1 MTLKNSPSLDHIDP
15 LWEEG
20 RDYQLVCGLDCKR
33 NWREVT
39 YSHNSSKGVRF
50 LPWRYASGEIGVKPV
65 ETGDWCQFYN
75 PLTQDW
81 ELMEFEG
88 ERWWELSRA
97 HDARHHNMTKISST
111 ILAMRTEEGKK
122 KGGYAAGAWAV
133 ERGAFDFDSP
143 NGIKTFETLSAAGK
157 IGGKIAGAKCKD
169 EGIGW
174 CGADGE
180 TLREWKR
187 AGGRASK
194 GMLYWNDGTKN
205 KRAKECPGD
214 GWVRGRIKTWS

>member
-1 MTLKNSPSLDHIDP
+1 MAHKDSPSLDHIDP

-33 NWREVT
+33 NWRELT
-39 YSHNSSKGVRF
+39 YSENSVKGNRF
-50 LPWRYASGEIGVKPV
+50 LPWRHSSGELGSKPV

-75 PLTQDW
+75 PVTEDW

-88 ERWWELSRA
+88 KRWWELSKRY
-97 HDARHHNMTKISST
+97 DARYHNMRKLSP
-111 ILAMRTEEGKK
+111 ILLEMRTEEGKK
-122 KGGYAAGAWAV
+122 KGGYAAGKLAV
-133 ERGAFDFDSP
+133 ERGAFDLNSP
-143 NGIKTFETLSAAGK
+143 NCIKTSETLSAAGK
-157 IGGKIAGAKCKD
+157 VGGKIAGKKCRD

-174 CGADGE
+174 CGADEE
-180 TLREWKR
+180 TKRGWKR
-187 AGGRASK
+187 EGGRASK
-194 GMLYWNDGTKN
+194 GKLYWNDGTKN